1 MCAPPRLAE
10 ETVTG
15 PVTMGQTHTG
25 ECSKSPELC
34 PLARMGGRAGVSSQ
48 QASLPTVSVGSL
60 RLQKVQ
66 TRHLDC
72 EQAAAPGSFTYFGVL
87 DASGGTEFVGCARE
101 RRLAV

>member
-1 MCAPPRLAE
+1 MS
-10 ETVTG
+10 G

-60 RLQKVQ
+60 LQKVH
-66 TRHLDC
+66 TRQLDC
-72 EQAAAPGSFTYFGVL
+72 RQVLEAPRSSLRPPDYI
-87 DASGGTEFVGCARE
+87 S
-101 RRLAV
+101 

>member
-1 MCAPPRLAE
+1 
-10 ETVTG
+10 
-15 PVTMGQTHTG
+15 
-25 ECSKSPELC
+25 
-34 PLARMGGRAGVSSQ
+34 MGGRAGVSSQ

-72 EQAAAPGSFTYFGVL
+72 RQAAAASGSFFGVF
-87 DASGGTEFVGCARE
+87 DASGGTEIVGCERE

>member
-1 MCAPPRLAE
+1 
-10 ETVTG
+10 VTG

-34 PLARMGGRAGVSSQ
+34 PLARMGGRADVSSQ

-66 TRHLDC
+66 TRHLEC
-72 EQAAAPGSFTYFGVL
+72 RQAAAAASGSFFGVF
-87 DASGGTEFVGCARE
+87 DASGGTEFVGCERE